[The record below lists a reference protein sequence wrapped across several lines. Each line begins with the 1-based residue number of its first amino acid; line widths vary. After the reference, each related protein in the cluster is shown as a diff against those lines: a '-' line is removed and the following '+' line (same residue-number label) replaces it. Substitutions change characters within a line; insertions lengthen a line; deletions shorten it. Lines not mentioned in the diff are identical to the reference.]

1 MTRDNIYA
9 EKLSRMIQCETISV
23 SGVRNQEKFAA
34 FHSVLES
41 LFPSVFRTMERMEFG
56 DALLLKWKAPWLP
69 VLDRYAYSP
78 RLSLHSIYLCKSL

>member
-23 SGVRNQEKFAA
+23 SGVRNQEKFTA

-56 DALLLKWKAPWLP
+56 DALLLKWKAENPKGEP
-69 VLDRYAYSP
+69 VLLMSHQDVVEATGEW
-78 RLSLHSIYLCKSL
+78 K